1 MFEKQKFTLDDIN
14 DYLNEMKLKYSDYNL
29 SSNDSFSTI
38 NNVNLNRLIMP
49 SELETSNSI
58 SNTGVEKSTYNL
70 LKNLR
75 IANAAIASISAALAI
90 ASASMYA
97 FVVPSFGGT
106 LSIAIGLSA
115 ASIAVG
121 TASGMLIL
129 AIDIID
135 KERDDWERA
144 ISAGAA
150 TYKVGHVA
158 ANIAKALYPIVNLGK
173 FLRYVPLLGAFIE
186 TCALF

>member
-1 MFEKQKFTLDDIN
+1 
-14 DYLNEMKLKYSDYNL
+14 
-29 SSNDSFSTI
+29 
-38 NNVNLNRLIMP
+38 
-49 SELETSNSI
+49 
-58 SNTGVEKSTYNL
+58 
-70 LKNLR
+70 
-75 IANAAIASISAALAI
+75 
-90 ASASMYA
+90 MYA

-106 LSIAIGLSA
+106 LPIAIGLSA

-144 ISAGAA
+144 ISAGAT

-158 ANIAKALYPIVNLGK
+158 TNIAKALYPIVNLGK

-186 TCALF
+186 ACGAILAIIDAIKY